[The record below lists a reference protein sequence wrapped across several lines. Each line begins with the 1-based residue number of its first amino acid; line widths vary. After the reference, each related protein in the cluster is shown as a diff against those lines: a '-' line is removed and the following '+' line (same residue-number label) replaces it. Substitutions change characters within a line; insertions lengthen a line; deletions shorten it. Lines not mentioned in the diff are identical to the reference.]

1 MIKKVIN
8 TVFILAIF
16 VIAVWFSY
24 LNTDDISINLS
35 FMQVSSKASIIFS
48 IIFISGWLFGI
59 LCSLFYVIK
68 ILNQKRIIKSDLD
81 QKIEELN
88 THRTSPLKDAN

>member
-1 MIKKVIN
+1 MIKKVIS

-24 LNTDDISINLS
+24 LNTEDISINLS
-35 FMQVSSKASIIFS
+35 FIQFSSKASIIFS

-88 THRTSPLKDAN
+88 AHRTLPLKDAN

>member
-1 MIKKVIN
+1 MIKKVIS

-24 LNTDDISINLS
+24 LNTEDISINLS
-35 FMQVSSKASIIFS
+35 FIQFSSKASIIFS

-59 LCSLFYVIK
+59 LCSLFYTIK

-88 THRTSPLKDAN
+88 THRTLPLKDAN

>member
-1 MIKKVIN
+1 MIKKVIS
-8 TVFILAIF
+8 TVFILTIF

-24 LNTDDISINLS
+24 LNTDDITINL
-35 FMQVSSKASIIFS
+35 
-48 IIFISGWLFGI
+48 GI
-59 LCSLFYVIK
+59 LCSFFYVIK

-88 THRTSPLKDAN
+88 AHRASPLKDAN

>member
-1 MIKKVIN
+1 MIKKVIS

-16 VIAVWFSY
+16 FIAVWFSY

-35 FMQVSSKASIIFS
+35 FMQFSSKASIIFS

-59 LCSLFYVIK
+59 LCSFFYVIK

-88 THRTSPLKDAN
+88 THRTLPLKDAN

>member
-1 MIKKVIN
+1 MIKKVIS

-24 LNTDDISINLS
+24 INTDDISINLS
-35 FMQVSSKASIIFS
+35 FMQFSSKASIIFS

-59 LCSLFYVIK
+59 LCSFFYVIK

-81 QKIEELN
+81 EKIEELSA
-88 THRTSPLKDAN
+88 HRASPLKDAN

>member
-8 TVFILAIF
+8 TIFILAVF
-16 VIAVWFSY
+16 VIALLFSY
-24 LNTDDISINLS
+24 LNTDHISINLN
-35 FMQVSSKASIIFS
+35 FIQFSSKASIIFS
-48 IIFISGWLFGI
+48 IIFMSGWLFGV

-81 QKIEELN
+81 KKIEELN
-88 THRTSPLKDAN
+88 AHRISPLKDAN

>member
-1 MIKKVIN
+1 MIKKVIS

-35 FMQVSSKASIIFS
+35 FMQFSSKASIIFS

-88 THRTSPLKDAN
+88 AHRASPLKDAN

>member
-1 MIKKVIN
+1 MIKKVIS

-24 LNTDDISINLS
+24 LNTEDISINLS
-35 FMQVSSKASIIFS
+35 FIQFSSKASIIFS
-48 IIFISGWLFGI
+48 VIFISGWLFGI
-59 LCSLFYVIK
+59 LCSLFYTIK

-88 THRTSPLKDAN
+88 THRTLPLKDAN

>member
-1 MIKKVIN
+1 MIKKVIS

-24 LNTDDISINLS
+24 LNTEDISINLS
-35 FMQVSSKASIIFS
+35 FIQFSSKASIIFS

-59 LCSLFYVIK
+59 LCSLFYTIK

-88 THRTSPLKDAN
+88 THRTLPLKNAN

>member
-1 MIKKVIN
+1 MIKKVIS

-35 FMQVSSKASIIFS
+35 FMQFSSKASIIFS

-59 LCSLFYVIK
+59 LCSFFYVIK

-81 QKIEELN
+81 QKIKELN
-88 THRTSPLKDAN
+88 AHRASPLKDAN

>member
-1 MIKKVIN
+1 MIRKVIS

-16 VIAVWFSY
+16 VIALWFSY
-24 LNTDDISINLS
+24 LNTEDISINLS
-35 FMQVSSKASIIFS
+35 FIQFSSKASIIFS

-59 LCSLFYVIK
+59 LCSFFYVIK

-81 QKIEELN
+81 EKIEELSA
-88 THRTSPLKDAN
+88 HRASPLKDAN

>member
-1 MIKKVIN
+1 MIKKVIS

-16 VIAVWFSY
+16 VIALWFSY
-24 LNTDDISINLS
+24 LNTEDISINLS
-35 FMQVSSKASIIFS
+35 FIQFSSKASIIFS

-59 LCSLFYVIK
+59 LCSLFYTIK

-88 THRTSPLKDAN
+88 THRTLPLKDAN

>member
-1 MIKKVIN
+1 MIKKVIS
-8 TVFILAIF
+8 TVFILAVF

-35 FMQVSSKASIIFS
+35 FMQFSSKASIIFS

-88 THRTSPLKDAN
+88 AHRASPLKDAN

>member
-1 MIKKVIN
+1 MIKKVIS
-8 TVFILAIF
+8 TVFILAVF

-35 FMQVSSKASIIFS
+35 FARFSSKASIIFS

-59 LCSLFYVIK
+59 LCCLFYVIK

-88 THRTSPLKDAN
+88 AYRSSPLKDAN

>member
-1 MIKKVIN
+1 MIRKVIS

-16 VIAVWFSY
+16 VIALWFSY
-24 LNTDDISINLS
+24 LNTEDISINLS
-35 FMQVSSKASIIFS
+35 FIQFSSKASIIFS

-59 LCSLFYVIK
+59 LCSLFYTIK

-88 THRTSPLKDAN
+88 THRTLPLKNAN

>member
-1 MIKKVIN
+1 MIKKAIS
-8 TVFILAIF
+8 TVFILTIF

-35 FMQVSSKASIIFS
+35 FMQFSSKASIIFS

-59 LCSLFYVIK
+59 LCSFFYVIK

-88 THRTSPLKDAN
+88 AHRASPLKDAN

>member
-1 MIKKVIN
+1 MIKKVIS

-24 LNTDDISINLS
+24 LNTEDISINLS
-35 FMQVSSKASIIFS
+35 FIQFSSKASIIFS

-59 LCSLFYVIK
+59 LCSLFYTIK

-88 THRTSPLKDAN
+88 THRALPLKDAN

>member
-35 FMQVSSKASIIFS
+35 FMQFSSKASIIFS